1 MSTRTNLDALDA
13 NLTANTDRLA
23 ADRVQNAQL
32 ASWLSTA
39 IEYQASDL
47 LLIAG
52 AYPSARV
59 EGRLVSL
66 GGNVLD
72 GREIEQ
78 LVLPALAPH
87 ARRQFNEVGI
97 ADGSLRSREGGRF
110 RVNLHRER
118 GRAAATIRR
127 LPQVVPRLAS
137 LGLPSSVETL
147 TKLQRGLVL
156 VGGAT
161 GSGKTTTLAALVNE
175 INLRDERHIITIE
188 DPIEYEHQHAR
199 SLVEQVEIG
208 VDAPDFASAL
218 RAALRQSP
226 DVIVVGEMR
235 DADTMRTALA
245 AGETGHLVLSSLHT
259 TDVASTVARVGDS
272 FPLERQNTIRQE
284 LAMALAAVM
293 TQSLVPGRQ
302 GGRVP
307 VAELLIMSY
316 GARQHVR
323 KNAVQHLHQEIAMT
337 RKNGSFSFEDSLAS
351 LVRSGALERQD
362 ALTRAHHPE
371 ELQLLLGG
379 M

>member
-1 MSTRTNLDALDA
+1 MSTRTDLDALDA
-13 NLTANTDRLA
+13 NLNASQDRPTGE
-23 ADRVQNAQL
+23 RVQSAQL
-32 ASWLSTA
+32 LAWLNT
-39 IEYQASDL
+39 ASDYLATEL

-52 AYPSARV
+52 ARPSVRV
-59 EGRLVSL
+59 NGRIVSL
-66 GGNVLD
+66 GGSVLE

-97 ADGSLRSREGGRF
+97 ADGSLRSPDGRF

-118 GRAAATIRR
+118 GRAAATLRR
-127 LPQVVPRLAS
+127 LPQIVPRLAP
-137 LGLPSSVETL
+137 LGLPPSVEAL

-156 VGGAT
+156 IGGAT
-161 GSGKTTTLAALVNE
+161 GAGKTTTLAALVNE

-208 VDAPDFASAL
+208 VDAPDFATAL

-259 TDVASTVARVGDS
+259 TDVASTVGRVSDS
-272 FPLERQNTIRQE
+272 FPIERQNSIRQE

-293 TQSLVPGRQ
+293 TQSLVPGRT

-307 VAELLIMSY
+307 VAELLMMSY

-323 KNAVQHLHQEIAMT
+323 RNALQHLHQEIAMT
-337 RKNGSFSFEDSLAS
+337 RKSGSFSFEESLAA
-351 LVRSGALERQD
+351 LVRSGAVDRQE
-362 ALTRAHHPE
+362 AATRAPHPE
-371 ELQLLLGG
+371 ELQLLLNSQ
-379 M
+379 